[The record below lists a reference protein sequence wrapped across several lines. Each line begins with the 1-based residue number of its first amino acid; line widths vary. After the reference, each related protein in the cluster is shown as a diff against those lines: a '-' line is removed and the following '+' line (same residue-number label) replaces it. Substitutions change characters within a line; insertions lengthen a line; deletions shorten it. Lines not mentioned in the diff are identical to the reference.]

1 MKWQD
6 WEDLRLLSSG
16 LTAAQL
22 AERLGRSEWSVQ
34 RRRTRLRNLLP
45 DHAQRTLLEIKIFKK
60 LRKLQGKTWQDVKTS
75 KREKTLPSR

>member
-6 WEDLRLLSSG
+6 WEDHRLLSSG

-34 RRRTRLRNLLP
+34 RRRERLKNLLP
-45 DHAQRTLLEIKIFKK
+45 DHAQKTLLEIKIFKK
-60 LRKLQGKTWQDVKTS
+60 LRKLQGKTWQDVKAS
-75 KREKTLPSR
+75 KCKETLPAR